1 MSLCVNPDCP
11 KPQSPDNLLFCP
23 ACGSELLLGGS
34 YRVARL
40 LSDKGGFGKT
50 YEVREDG
57 TAKVLKLLTN
67 NQPKAVKLFEQ
78 EARVLTGLNHPGI
91 PRGEDAFLFYPRH
104 SQTPLHCLVMEY
116 IQGTDLEEYQKQR
129 QHRPIRQKIA
139 LAWLQQLAEIIHAIH
154 SQQLFHR
161 DIKPSN
167 IILKPDGQLVLIDFG
182 AVRQVSAT
190 ILARGKNTAIYT
202 PGYAPPEQ
210 EKGYAVPES
219 DFFALGRTLLYLL
232 TGTHPMYLEDDSQNI
247 VNWRPHAPGISSQ
260 LADFID
266 RLMEPSPDRR
276 PKNTEALIQ
285 EIAQIK
291 LALYPPPKSL
301 SVPSTLVQPARSSPL
316 PNNLPLSTFNFTV
329 TTVNRRGDEINRQ
342 RHSAQFFTEDLGN
355 GVNLE
360 MVYIPGGSFMM
371 GSPDGEGGDRE
382 KPQHRVTV
390 PELFLGKYQITQAQ
404 WQAVM
409 GNNNLWQAVM
419 GNNPSYFKGKNL
431 PVENVSWFDAVEFC
445 QRLKKNTGRPYRFPT
460 EAEWEYACRAGT
472 ETPFHFGATITS
484 DLANYNGTRTY
495 ASEPTGKIR
504 RTTTPVGTFPPN
516 AFGLYDMHG
525 NVWEWCQDTRHTNY
539 QGAPTDGSAW
549 VTNNSGDN
557 NRLLRGGSWRYGSG
571 HCLGVSRGCDGPG
584 NGRWFNGFRLALS
597 SAWTF

>member
-1 MSLCVNPDCP
+1 MSLCVNPDCR
-11 KPQSPDNLLFCP
+11 KPQSPDRLLFCP

-57 TAKVLKLLTN
+57 TAKVLKILTN
-67 NQPKAVKLFEQ
+67 NEPKAVQLFEQ

-91 PRGEDAFLFYPRH
+91 PRGEDAFLFHPRD
-104 SQTPLHCLVMEY
+104 SKTPLHCLVMEY

-129 QHRPIRQKIA
+129 SHRPIRQKIA
-139 LAWLQQLAEIIHAIH
+139 LAWLQQLAEILHAIH
-154 SQQLFHR
+154 GEQLFHR

-167 IILKPDGQLVLIDFG
+167 IILKPDGQLALIDFG

-210 EKGYAVPES
+210 ELGYAVPES
-219 DFFALGRTLLYLL
+219 DFFALGRTFLYLL
-232 TGTHPMYLEDDSQNI
+232 TGKHPIDPAIYDYRQDVI
-247 VNWRPHAPGISSQ
+247 NWRRHAPGISSQ

-266 RLMEPSPDRR
+266 RLMERSPEKR
-276 PKNTEALIQ
+276 PKSTEAVLQ
-285 EIAQIK
+285 ELAQIK

-301 SVPSTLVQPARSSPL
+301 SVPPTLVQPPRSTPL
-316 PNNLPLSTFNFTV
+316 LNNLPLSTFNFTV
-329 TTVNRRGDEINRQ
+329 TKVNERGKECDRQ

-355 GVNLE
+355 GVTLE
-360 MVYIPGGSFMM
+360 MVYIPGGAFMM
-371 GSPDGEGGDRE
+371 GSPDGEGLDNE

-390 PELFLGKYQITQAQ
+390 PEFFMGKYQVTQAQ

-409 GNNNLWQAVM
+409 GNN
-419 GNNPSYFKGKNL
+419 PSNFKGKNL
-431 PVENVSWFDAVEFC
+431 PVECVSWFDVVEFY
-445 QRLKKNTGRPYRFPT
+445 QRLKEKTKRSYRLPT

-472 ETPFHFGATITS
+472 TTPFHFGETITS
-484 DLANYNGTRTY
+484 DLANYDGTSTY
-495 ASEPTGKIR
+495 ASEPTGKCR
-504 RTTTPVGTFPPN
+504 QTTTPVGSFPPN

-525 NVWEWCQDTRHTNY
+525 NVWEWCQDTWHANY
-539 QGAPTDGSAW
+539 QGVPTDGSAW
-549 VTNNSGDN
+549 IAGNSSDDN
-557 NRLLRGGSWRYGSG
+557 RMLRGGFWFNSPGL
-571 HCLGVSRGCDGPG
+571 CRGACRHRDGPDIG
-584 NGRWFNGFRLALS
+584 WWNYGFRVALS
-597 SAWTF
+597 SARTF